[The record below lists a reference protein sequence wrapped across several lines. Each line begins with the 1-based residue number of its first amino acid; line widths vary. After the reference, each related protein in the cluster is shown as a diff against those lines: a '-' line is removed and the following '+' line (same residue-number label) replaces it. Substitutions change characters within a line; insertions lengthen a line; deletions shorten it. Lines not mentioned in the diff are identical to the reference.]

1 MASEASGFVLIRSL
15 VPFLVFFA
23 CMHSLSLSIYAIF
36 ISFCISIPLFS
47 PLPIFLFSPY
57 WSLCLHLHLPLLL
70 SFVTL
75 FSPRPL
81 RRTCASLC
89 WSTVSLLF
97 WHLPFLLFVQN
108 DFTYRKRRK
117 TQSLVEKGTQYQP
130 CYSWPLHLRSVLSS
144 LHISFLNSK
153 TKILISVCDTYTQ

>member
-1 MASEASGFVLIRSL
+1 MASEASGFVLIRPL
-15 VPFLVFFA
+15 VPFLVFFLPA
-23 CMHSLSLSIYAIF
+23 CTLCLYLSTLSLSLSVYPF
-36 ISFCISIPLFS
+36 LCFS
-47 PLPIFLFSPY
+47 PLPIFLFSPC

-75 FSPRPL
+75 FSLRPL
-81 RRTCASLC
+81 RRMCASLC

-117 TQSLVEKGTQYQP
+117 TQSLLEK
-130 CYSWPLHLRSVLSS
+130 
-144 LHISFLNSK
+144 
-153 TKILISVCDTYTQ
+153 DT